1 MKQRTGYGNK
11 AYARRPI
18 DAQQI
23 SGWLLFLMV
32 ISAGAFLFIALTRS
46 NGFFPK
52 KWGILLAFTLTE
64 AVVEA
69 AKRFLI
75 NMVSEA

>member
-11 AYARRPI
+11 SYARRPV

-23 SGWLLFLMV
+23 SGWLLIFIAIAAAVFL
-32 ISAGAFLFIALTRS
+32 GIALTRQ
-46 NGFFPK
+46 NGFARS
-52 KWGILLAFTLTE
+52 WGTLLAFMLTE

-69 AKRFLI
+69 AKRFLV

>member
-1 MKQRTGYGNK
+1 MNTSRTGYGNK
-11 AYARRPI
+11 AYTRAPI
-18 DAQQI
+18 DVQQI
-23 SGWLLFLMV
+23 SGWLLILMV
-32 ISAGAFLFIALTRS
+32 ISAGVFLGVALTRS
-46 NGFFPK
+46 NGFAK
-52 KWGILLAFTLTE
+52 SWGILLAFTLTE